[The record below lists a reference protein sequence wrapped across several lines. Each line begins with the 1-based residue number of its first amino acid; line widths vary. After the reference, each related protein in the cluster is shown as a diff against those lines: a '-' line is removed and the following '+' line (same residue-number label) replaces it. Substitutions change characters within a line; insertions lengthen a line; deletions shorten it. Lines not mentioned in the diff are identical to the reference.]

1 MVGDRTGRLL
11 VAECS
16 SLGLGRELARAL
28 EEVSIWPKGERSADQ
43 RRSCP
48 TDSDPVVGAS
58 DEKDHW
64 AGETIRR

>member
-11 VAECS
+11 VAERS
-16 SLGLGRELARAL
+16 SLGLGREVATAR
-28 EEVSIWPKGERSADQ
+28 EVSIWPTGERSANQ

-48 TDSDPVVGAS
+48 TDSDPVVEAL

-64 AGETIRR
+64 AGGTIRR